1 MGVLGTILLVTVITS
16 QATIGKSRGA
26 TCLDTCTM
34 DSVSSWTGDDNQCVN
49 SYFPPVPG
57 VVCLPWPR
65 LTAGVGL
72 HHQLMGTFL
81 IPTWL
86 IVMGTWVQLP
96 TTWVACSGKIGTIIW

>member
-49 SYFPPVPG
+49 SYFPPEPG

-72 HHQLMGTFL
+72 HHQGLV
-81 IPTWL
+81 P
-86 IVMGTWVQLP
+86 
-96 TTWVACSGKIGTIIW
+96 S